1 MKYLLI
7 FSSLFISVAYIS
19 AAEVPSVDDIQAL
32 ESLKLGKSVV
42 EEKEYKEIQTSTLK
56 DEAG

>member
-1 MKYLLI
+1 MKKFMKYLSV

-42 EEKEYKEIQTSTLK
+42 EESQGTKRSKLLP
-56 DEAG
+56 